1 MWLGGYGVIGRLI
14 FAMNTIFFMPWSCI
28 PFCYEYHLFYAL
40 AWYAILFIPIPLL
53 CNLIAGSGGT
63 AEVGAPLRWVWVVG
77 GLVHRLRDGLAGPRG
92 WAGSSGGWTLG
103 R

>member
-1 MWLGGYGVIGRLI
+1 MRLLFSGAEGYGVRKLWGYRE
-14 FAMNTIFFMPWSCI
+14 AY
-28 PFCYEYHLFYAL
+28 FCYEYHLFYAL
-40 AWYAILFIPIPLL
+40 TLYSISFIPFPIL

-63 AEVGAPLRWVWVVG
+63 AEVGSPLRWVWVVG

>member
-1 MWLGGYGVIGRLI
+1 MGCGGYGVIGRLL
-14 FAMNTIFFMPWSCI
+14 FAMNTIFF
-28 PFCYEYHLFYAL
+28 YAL
-40 AWYAILFIPIPLL
+40 ALYSISFIPFPLL

-77 GLVHRLRDGLAGPRG
+77 GFVHRLRDGLAGPRG